1 MIRIVGVQ
9 RSEDVTQEFVLLQ
22 NQGNMRVNLRG
33 HALVA
38 DLELLG
44 LEGAGALHL
53 FADDMEIH
61 AGAYV
66 LLRTVPCRNHWSQCP
81 EGQVIYY
88 TSMHRGDL
96 VWSRCDGA
104 LHLLK
109 PQHTYC
115 ERSTVSAMS

>member
-9 RSEDVTQEFVLLQ
+9 RSDEVAQEFILLQ
-22 NQGNMRVNLRG
+22 NQGNMKVNLRG

-44 LEGAGALHL
+44 LDGAGALHL
-53 FADDMEIH
+53 FSDDVEVQ

-66 LLRTVPCRNHWSQCP
+66 LLRTVPCRTHWNHCN
-81 EGQVIYY
+81 EGQLIYH
-88 TSMHRGDL
+88 TTMSRTEL
-96 VWSRCDGA
+96 VWSRCEGA

-115 ERSTVSAMS
+115 ERNTVSAVV

>member
-9 RSEDVTQEFVLLQ
+9 RSDEVAQEFILLQ
-22 NQGNMRVNLRG
+22 NQGNMKVNLRG

-44 LEGAGALHL
+44 LDGAGALHL
-53 FADDMEIH
+53 FADDVEIH

-66 LLRTVPCRNHWSQCP
+66 LLRTVPCRPHWNQCA
-81 EGQVIYY
+81 EGQLIFYA
-88 TSMHRGDL
+88 SMGRHEL
-96 VWSRCDGA
+96 VWSRCEGA
-104 LHLLK
+104 IHLLK

-115 ERSTVSAMS
+115 ERVTVSA